1 MGSSKKAGVKKSGG
15 KRSRKRIYRI
25 IKWGCGLLVVLVF
38 MSILQI
44 LSLRYINPP
53 FFLITPF
60 KSIAL
65 GFSPKTPE
73 ISMHWRS
80 FKQIS
85 PHVKKAVLAAEDQR
99 FLVHKGFDF
108 IELNDA
114 LKDMATG
121 KGYRGAS
128 TITMQVARTVFL
140 WPARTWIRKGLEAYY
155 TVLLELFLSKKR
167 ILEVYLN
174 TVDWGKGIRGVGAA
188 AEAYFHVSAGRL
200 SRGQAALLAAVLPS
214 PHRWSP
220 IKPNARVLRRQKR
233 ILKDMNKMPLPESD

>member
-1 MGSSKKAGVKKSGG
+1 MM
-15 KRSRKRIYRI
+15 
-25 IKWGCGLLVVLVF
+25 LVF
-38 MSILQI
+38 MSILQV
-44 LSLRYINPP
+44 LSLRYIDPP
-53 FFLITPF
+53 FFLMTPF
-60 KSIAL
+60 KSIL
-65 GFSPKTPE
+65 SGFSPKTPE
-73 ISMHWRS
+73 ISANWRP

-99 FLVHKGFDF
+99 FLVHKGFDL
-108 IELNDA
+108 IELNIA
-114 LKDMATG
+114 LKDMAAG

-140 WPARTWIRKGLEAYY
+140 WPSRTWIRKGLEAYY

-174 TVDWGKGIRGVGAA
+174 TVDWGEGIRGVGSA
-188 AEAYFHVSAGRL
+188 AEAYFHISAGRL

-220 IKPNARVLRRQKR
+220 IKPNTRVLRRQKR
-233 ILKDMNKMPLPESD
+233 ILKDMNKMPLPQSD

>member
-1 MGSSKKAGVKKSGG
+1 MGSGKKAGIKKD
-15 KRSRKRIYRI
+15 RKRFYRI
-25 IKWGCGLLVVLVF
+25 IKWGCGLLVMLLLV
-38 MSILQI
+38 SILQVF
-44 LSLRYINPP
+44 SLRYIDPP

-65 GFSPKTPE
+65 GFSPQTPE
-73 ISMHWRS
+73 MSMHWRS
-80 FKQIS
+80 LKQIS
-85 PHVKKAVLAAEDQR
+85 PHAQKAVLAAEDQR
-99 FLVHKGFDF
+99 FLTHKGFDF

-114 LKDMATG
+114 LKDMAKG

-140 WPARTWIRKGLEAYY
+140 WPSRTWIRKGLEAYY
-155 TVLLELFLSKKR
+155 TILLELFLSKKR

-200 SRGQAALLAAVLPS
+200 SRGRAALLAAVLPS

-220 IKPNARVLRRQKR
+220 TKPNARVLRRQKR
-233 ILKDMNKMPLPESD
+233 ILKDMNKMPLPQSD

>member
-1 MGSSKKAGVKKSGG
+1 MGSGKKAGVKKSAG
-15 KRSRKRIYRI
+15 KKGRKRFYGI
-25 IKWGCGLLVVLVF
+25 IKWGCSLLVVLFF
-38 MSILQI
+38 MSILQVF
-44 LSLRYINPP
+44 SLRYIDPP
-53 FFLITPF
+53 AFLITPF

-65 GFSPKTPE
+65 GLNPKTPE

-99 FLVHKGFDF
+99 FLVHRGFDF
-108 IELNDA
+108 IELNKA

-140 WPARTWIRKGLEAYY
+140 WPSRTWTRKGLEAYY
-155 TVLLELFLSKKR
+155 TVLVELFLSKKR

-174 TVDWGKGIRGVGAA
+174 TVDWGKGIRGVGSA
-188 AEAYFHVSAGRL
+188 AEAYFHVSASRL

-233 ILKDMNKMPLPESD
+233 ILKDMNKMPLP

>member
-1 MGSSKKAGVKKSGG
+1 MGSGKKAGVKKS
-15 KRSRKRIYRI
+15 RKRLYRI
-25 IKWGCGLLVVLVF
+25 LKWGCGLLVMLVF
-38 MSILQI
+38 VSILQVF
-44 LSLRYINPP
+44 SLRYIDPP
-53 FFLITPF
+53 FFLITPL
-60 KSIAL
+60 KSITL
-65 GFSPKTPE
+65 GFSPKTSE
-73 ISMHWRS
+73 ISTHWRS
-80 FKQIS
+80 SKQMS
-85 PHVKKAVLAAEDQR
+85 PHIKKAVLAAEDQR
-99 FLVHKGFDF
+99 FLVHKGFDL
-108 IELNDA
+108 IELNIA

-140 WPARTWIRKGLEAYY
+140 WPSRTWIRKGLEAYY

-174 TVDWGKGIRGVGAA
+174 TVDWGEGIRGVGAA

-233 ILKDMNKMPLPESD
+233 ILKDMNKMPLP

>member
-1 MGSSKKAGVKKSGG
+1 MGSGKKAGIKKN
-15 KRSRKRIYRI
+15 RNRFYRI
-25 IKWGCGLLVVLVF
+25 IKWGCGLLVMLIF
-38 MSILQI
+38 MSVLQV
-44 LSLRYINPP
+44 LSLRYIDPP
-53 FFLITPF
+53 FFLMTPF
-60 KSIAL
+60 RSIAQ
-65 GFSPKTPE
+65 GFSTQTPE

-99 FLVHKGFDF
+99 FLTHKGFDF
-108 IELNDA
+108 IELNEA
-114 LKDMATG
+114 LKDMAKG
-121 KGYRGAS
+121 EGYRGAS

-174 TVDWGKGIRGVGAA
+174 TVDWGKGIRGIGVA
-188 AEAYFHVSAGRL
+188 AETYFHVSAGRL

-233 ILKDMNKMPLPESD
+233 ILKDMNKMPLP